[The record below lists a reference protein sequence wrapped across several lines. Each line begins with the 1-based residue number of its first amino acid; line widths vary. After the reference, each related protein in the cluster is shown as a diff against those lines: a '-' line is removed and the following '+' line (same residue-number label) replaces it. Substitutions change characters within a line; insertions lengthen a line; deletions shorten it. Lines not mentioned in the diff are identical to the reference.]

1 MKWDLW
7 KLKDKAKGVF
17 LGQNTEN
24 LQMNIKGKMY
34 IRKISLNI
42 GNPRTFT
49 NLILPVLLQGKR
61 KLYNVDKS
69 TELFGFQ

>member
-1 MKWDLW
+1 MS
-7 KLKDKAKGVF
+7 
-17 LGQNTEN
+17 T
-24 LQMNIKGKMY
+24 KGKMY

-49 NLILPVLLQGKR
+49 NLILPILLQGKR